1 MDDVERPAED
11 EVPVTADRSAE
22 RSLPPT
28 ASLPR
33 VRALVRAHFG
43 FVWRSALR
51 LGLPED
57 AADDAAQQVFIV
69 LARRIDDVEEGAE
82 KAFLYRTTTH
92 VVAEL
97 RRSHARRVSRVRAG
111 EDEELAAAADPD
123 PGPDE
128 ALERKRARA
137 LLDAVLDELD
147 DDVRQVFVLFELEH
161 LPVPEIARLLDIPE
175 GTASSRLRRGREQ
188 FQKIADRLRA
198 RAEHARAAK
207 ARAAGPE
214 RREP

>member
-1 MDDVERPAED
+1 MSD
-11 EVPVTADRSAE
+11 EESLEEPLTSRRTESSTSVTTGPE
-22 RSLPPT
+22 
-28 ASLPR
+28 R
-33 VRALVRAHFG
+33 VRALVRAHFS

-82 KAFLYRTTTH
+82 KAFLYRTTAH

-97 RRSHARRVSRVRAG
+97 RRTHARRTARVRPG
-111 EDEELAAAADPD
+111 EEGEIDGAEDPH

-128 ALERKRARA
+128 ALDKKRARA
-137 LLDAVLDELD
+137 MLAAILEGLE

-161 LPVPEIARLLDIPE
+161 VPVPEIASLLEIPE
-175 GTASSRLRRGREQ
+175 GTAASRLRRGREQ
-188 FQKIADRLRA
+188 FQRIAERMRA
-198 RAEHARAAK
+198 RDLHRKHRTDAPNEGRTS
-207 ARAAGPE
+207 
-214 RREP
+214 

>member
-1 MDDVERPAED
+1 VD
-11 EVPVTADRSAE
+11 EVTRREDDDAPVTASRSAE
-22 RSLPPT
+22 
-28 ASLPR
+28 R
-33 VRALVRAHFG
+33 VRALVRTHFG

-69 LARRIDDVEEGAE
+69 LARRIEDVEEGAE

-97 RRSHARRVSRVRAG
+97 RRSHARRIARVRAG
-111 EDEELAAAADPD
+111 DDEELADARDPD

-128 ALERKRARA
+128 ALEQKRARA
-137 LLDAVLDELD
+137 MLASILEKLD

-161 LPVPEIARLLDIPE
+161 LPVPEIARLLDLPE

-188 FQKIADRLRA
+188 FQKIAERMRA
-198 RAEHARAAK
+198 RAEHARVTASK
-207 ARAAGPE
+207 SEG
-214 RREP
+214 REP

>member
-1 MDDVERPAED
+1 MEEPLTTPKRSGVD
-11 EVPVTADRSAE
+11 EADPVTASRSAE
-22 RSLPPT
+22 
-28 ASLPR
+28 R

-57 AADDAAQQVFIV
+57 GADDAAQQVFIV

-82 KAFLYRTTTH
+82 KSFLYRTTTH

-97 RRSHARRVSRVRAG
+97 RRSHARRTARVRSG
-111 EDEELAAAADPD
+111 DEAEIDGAIDPE

-137 LLDAVLDELD
+137 LLSEVLDKLE

-188 FQKIADRLRA
+188 FQKIAERLRA
-198 RAEHARAAK
+198 RST
-207 ARAAGPE
+207 P

>member
-1 MDDVERPAED
+1 MD
-11 EVPVTADRSAE
+11 EVTRREDDDAPVTASRSAE
-22 RSLPPT
+22 
-28 ASLPR
+28 R
-33 VRALVRAHFG
+33 VRALVRTHFG

-69 LARRIDDVEEGAE
+69 LARRIEDVEEGAE

-97 RRSHARRVSRVRAG
+97 RRSHARRIARVRAG
-111 EDEELAAAADPD
+111 DDEELADARDPD

-128 ALERKRARA
+128 ALEQKRARA
-137 LLDAVLDELD
+137 MLASILEKLD

-161 LPVPEIARLLDIPE
+161 LPVPEIARLLDLPE

-188 FQKIADRLRA
+188 FQKIAERMRA
-198 RAEHARAAK
+198 RAEHARVTASK
-207 ARAAGPE
+207 SEG
-214 RREP
+214 REP

>member
-1 MDDVERPAED
+1 MDEVDRPTED
-11 EVPVTADRSAE
+11 EVPVTATR
-22 RSLPPT
+22 P

-82 KAFLYRTTTH
+82 KSFLYRTTTH

-97 RRSHARRVSRVRAG
+97 RRSHARRVARVRG
-111 EDEELAAAADPD
+111 GDDEELAAATDPD

-137 LLDAVLDELD
+137 LLDTVLDQLD

-161 LPVPEIARLLDIPE
+161 LAVPEIARLLDIPE

-198 RAEHARAAK
+198 RENHARQ
-207 ARAAGPE
+207 ARAPRPGPGPE